1 MPVVLR
7 NCEFG
12 RLASPALLDQVRYVS
27 CRRIGGHLPGPVRS
41 TAATWSGDKPVPQL
55 TMSVPADATICSG
68 DIISIRLVAHYA
80 AQPFA
85 GHIRITAM
93 GTEILLLLLSP
104 ATDQEIDIDL
114 TMSFAGNAFAQP
126 DRFSVSGPV
135 RVNNTMAA
143 TTKHPGGSVDRRTPL
158 TVDLAAW
165 IDKPVASPAGIEVRT
180 ARITFR
186 EGEGDG

>member
-85 GHIRITAM
+85 A
-93 GTEILLLLLSP
+93 
-104 ATDQEIDIDL
+104 DQEIDIDL

-126 DRFSVSGPV
+126 DRFSVSGPL

-180 ARITFR
+180 ARIAFR
-186 EGEGDG
+186 EAEGDG